1 MAEINLEVSARE
13 ERGKGA
19 AGRLRRAGKVPA
31 VLYGG
36 DREPVAITV
45 DQKQFTELV
54 AKAEHGARSI
64 FLLKLAG
71 TDQTR
76 HVMLKEVKVDPIKG
90 GMAHIDFV
98 RVVMDQKIKTTVP
111 VHVVGVAD
119 GVKNHGGILEFQ
131 VRDLHVE
138 CLPGQIP
145 DAIEVDVSP
154 LGIHGVLRVSDL
166 NVPGGVDVLEDA
178 ERVVISIGVARAEV
192 SVEMAEAEAAAPAEP
207 EVIKKGK
214 TEEEAEEK

>member
-1 MAEINLEVSARE
+1 MAEINLEVAPRE

-19 AGRLRRAGKVPA
+19 AGRLRREGKVPA

-76 HVMLKEVKVDPIKG
+76 HVMLKDVKVDPIKG
-90 GMAHIDFV
+90 GMEHIDFI
-98 RVVMDQKIKTTVP
+98 RVMMDQKIKTTVP
-111 VHVVGVAD
+111 VHVVGIAD
-119 GVKNHGGILEFQ
+119 GVKNQGGILEFQ

-138 CLPGQIP
+138 CLPGSIP
-145 DAIEVDVSP
+145 DAIEVDVTP
-154 LGIHGVLRVSDL
+154 LGIHGVVRISDL
-166 NVPGGVDVLEDA
+166 KIPEGVEVLEDQ
-178 ERVVISIGVARAEV
+178 ERVVISIGVPRAEV
-192 SVEMAEAEAAAPAEP
+192 SAEMAEGEAAAPAEP
-207 EVIKKGK
+207 ELIKKGK
-214 TEEEAEEK
+214 TEEDEEKK